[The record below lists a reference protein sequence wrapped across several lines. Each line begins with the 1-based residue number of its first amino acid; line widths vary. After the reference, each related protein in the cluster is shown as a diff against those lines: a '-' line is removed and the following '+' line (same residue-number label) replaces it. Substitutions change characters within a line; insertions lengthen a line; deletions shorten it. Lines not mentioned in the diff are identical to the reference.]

1 MSLGPSTVVGLDNVP
16 KGIRRLGAM
25 VSPDY
30 VDLST
35 VTIGATDKS
44 PEEWARAVLEETPTG
59 RSAPFLWRALGLRL
73 GPPNS
78 PGYVQGWKIA
88 DRGDDWV
95 RIEAASC
102 FMTGHAVVQLDDRQ
116 LSVALFVR
124 YDRPIAALIWP
135 PVSVVHRRAMPV
147 LLRQALRAH
156 D

>member
-1 MSLGPSTVVGLDNVP
+1 MSPDPSTVVGLGNVP
-16 KGIRRLGAM
+16 EGIRSLGAM
-25 VSPDY
+25 DSPDY

-35 VTIGATDKS
+35 VTTVGASDKS

-95 RIEAASC
+95 RIEVASS
-102 FMTGHAVVQLDDRQ
+102 FMTGHAVVQVDDRQ
-116 LSVALFVR
+116 LSLALFVR
-124 YDRPIAALIWP
+124 YDQPIAAFVWP
-135 PVSVVHRRAMPV
+135 PVSVMHRRAMPA
-147 LLRQALRAH
+147 LLRQALRE
-156 D
+156 

>member
-1 MSLGPSTVVGLDNVP
+1 MSLDPSTVVGLDNVP
-16 KGIRRLGAM
+16 EGIRPLGAM

-59 RSAPFLWRALGLRL
+59 RSAPSLWRALGLRL

-78 PGYVQGWKIA
+78 PDYVQGWKIA
-88 DRGDDWV
+88 DRGDDWI
-95 RIEAASC
+95 RIQAASWL
-102 FMTGHAVVQLDDRQ
+102 MTGHAVVQVDGGQ

-124 YDRPIAALIWP
+124 YDQPIAAFVWP
-135 PVSVVHRRAMPV
+135 PVSVMHRRAMPV